1 MAQSVTKEAKVIA
14 RHSMVYGLSNVL
26 DRAVGFVMLPVYTRF
41 LTPADY
47 GIMELIYMTTSII
60 SLVIGFGLEAAVS
73 RFYFDYEDDASRKKV
88 VSTAI
93 VGYGAVT
100 VTITA
105 ILLPF
110 SGIFSKLVLESAQY
124 SNLFIVALLTLA
136 TGMILPINYAYLRV
150 QQRSFEYMITKV
162 GMTAVNLGMNIY
174 FVVFAKMGVYGILLS
189 NLLAQLLFV
198 VILNIRTLLE
208 TKLRI
213 DYGVLKEM
221 LKFGLPLIPSNISAY
236 IVQASDRYFV
246 NHYDNTTMTGLY
258 SLGYKFGTL
267 INQFVTSPFIQI
279 WGPRRMEY
287 FGKEGYE
294 KIFARIFT
302 YFCTA
307 SLFAGLLISLLS
319 REVIMLMADKS
330 FWSAYKVVPIV
341 TLAYIVFSFHYHFS
355 VGILMKK
362 ATKYMA
368 YVNIANGILN
378 LALNFLLIPP
388 FNVWGAALATLI
400 CFIFKATMIFYFS
413 NRFYKIE
420 MEWRRLFMLFGI
432 AFALFFAGYHIDSGS
447 IWLNVLA
454 KTGIGFCFPV
464 LLYIFRFFDNEEIK
478 RLKYI
483 IKYRKFEYE

>member
-26 DRAVGFVMLPVYTRF
+26 DRVVGFVMLPVYTRF

-73 RFYFDYEDDASRKKV
+73 RFYFDYENESDRKRV
-88 VSTAI
+88 ISTA
-93 VGYGAVT
+93 VLGYGALT
-100 VTITA
+100 VAITA
-105 ILLPF
+105 VLLPF
-110 SGIFSKLVLESAQY
+110 SGFFSKIVLESPQY
-124 SNLFIVALLTLA
+124 SNLFVVALLSLA

-150 QQRSFEYMITKV
+150 QQRSLEYMITKV
-162 GMTAVNLGMNIY
+162 AMTVINLGLNIY
-174 FVVFAKMGVYGILLS
+174 FVVFAKTGVYGILLS
-189 NLLAQLLFV
+189 NLLAQLVFV
-198 VILNIRTLLE
+198 VIMNIRTLIE
-208 TKLRI
+208 TKVRI
-213 DYGVLKEM
+213 DYAVLKEM
-221 LKFGLPLIPSNISAY
+221 MKFGLPLIPSNISAY
-236 IVQASDRYFV
+236 IVQASDRYFI

-302 YFCTA
+302 YFCAA
-307 SLFAGLLISLLS
+307 SLMVGLFISLLS
-319 REVIMLMADKS
+319 KEAIMFMADKS

-341 TLAYIVFSFHYHFS
+341 VLAYIIFSFHYHFS

-368 YVNIANGILN
+368 YTNVANGILN

-388 FNVWGAALATLI
+388 FNIWGAAIATLI
-400 CFIFKATMIFYFS
+400 CFIFKAAMTFYFS

-420 MEWRRLFMLFGI
+420 MEWRRLIILFGT
-432 AFALFFAGYHIDSGS
+432 AFAIFFLGYNIETSSLWMDVIIKS
-447 IWLNVLA
+447 
-454 KTGIGFCFPV
+454 GIGLSFPI
-464 LLYIFRFFDNEEIK
+464 LLYIFRFFDAEEIK
-478 RLKYI
+478 RLKFI
-483 IKYRKFEYE
+483 IKYKKLDYE